1 MAKEQTD
8 DEVFADFFLA
18 PEQQTLRE
26 LISAQRKIN
35 GRLYKSIELILDAL
49 PKGPSNSK
57 TGGVTLDFKKLAK
70 ADKFNEAVPGERI
83 GCVSPPEG

>member
-8 DEVFADFFLA
+8 DEVFADLFLG
-18 PEQQTLRE
+18 PDQQTLRDI
-26 LISAQRKIN
+26 ISAQRKIN
-35 GRLYKSIELILDAL
+35 GRLYKAIELILDAL
-49 PKGPSNSK
+49 PKGPSK

-70 ADKFNEAVPGERI
+70 AVKFNEEVPGERI

>member
-8 DEVFADFFLA
+8 DEVFADLFLG
-18 PEQQTLRE
+18 PDQQTLRD
-26 LISAQRKIN
+26 IVSAQRKIN
-35 GRLYKSIELILDAL
+35 GRLYKAIELILDAL
-49 PKGPSNSK
+49 PKGPSK
-57 TGGVTLDFKKLAK
+57 TGGVTLDFAKLAK